1 MPILSLSRFISIS
14 ISSKPNKIFTFLF
27 STASSADKFFT
38 HLQKKQ
44 SNIEKTLALVN
55 SKLDSNCVWEVLE
68 RCSFDKSQM
77 GLRFFIWAGLQSN
90 YRHSSYMYS
99 KACEFLKIK
108 QNPFLVLDVIEAYKV
123 EKCLVNVKMFKV
135 VLNLCR
141 EARITDEALL
151 VLRKMPEFNLR
162 PDTTTYNVVIRL
174 ICEKGDMDMADKLMK
189 EMGLIDLYPDMI
201 TYLAMI
207 KGFCNAGRLE
217 DACGLFQVMRKH
229 GCFPNAVAYS
239 ALLEG
244 ICRYGSVEK
253 ALELLGEME
262 KEGDG
267 CSPNVITYT
276 SVIQSFCEKGQTTKA
291 LRVLDRMGTCGCA
304 PNRVTV
310 STLIKRL
317 CAEGHVEEAYKLIDK
332 VVPGGGVSD
341 GDCYSSLVVSLIR
354 IKRLDEAEKLF
365 RKMLATGAKPDSIAC
380 SIMIREICQE
390 GRVLDGFYL
399 YEEIE
404 RMRYLSSIDADI
416 YSILLV
422 GLCRQSHSVEAAK
435 LARSMLEK
443 RIRLKAP
450 YVDKIIEHLK
460 NCGDKQLVTELGRIG
475 RILFRMILV

>member
-1 MPILSLSRFISIS
+1 MPSLSLSRFVSFSIYP
-14 ISSKPNKIFTFLF
+14 KPIKVFTFQY

-44 SNIEKTLALVN
+44 INIEKTLTLVN
-55 SKLDSNCVWEVLE
+55 TKLDSNCVCEVLK

-77 GLRFFIWAGLQSN
+77 GLRFFIWAGVQSN

-108 QNPFLVLDVIEAYKV
+108 QNPHLVMDVIEAYKV

-135 VLNLCR
+135 VFNLCR
-141 EARITDEALL
+141 EARIAHEALL
-151 VLRKMPEFNLR
+151 VLRKMPEFNIR
-162 PDTTTYNVVIRL
+162 ADTTVYNVVIRL
-174 ICEKGDMDMADKLMK
+174 FCEKGDVDMADKLMK

-217 DACGLFQVMRKH
+217 DACVLFQVMRGH

-244 ICRYGSVEK
+244 ICRYGSMEK
-253 ALELLGEME
+253 ALEFLGEME
-262 KEGDG
+262 KEGG
-267 CSPNVITYT
+267 SCSPNVITYT
-276 SVIQSFCEKGQTTKA
+276 SVMQSFCEKGQTMEA
-291 LRVLDRMGTCGCA
+291 LRILDRMVACGFA

-310 STLIKRL
+310 ITLINGL
-317 CAEGHVEEAYKLIDK
+317 CAEGHIEEAYKLIDK
-332 VVPGGGVSD
+332 VVAGGGVSD

-354 IKRLDEAEKLF
+354 INRLDEAEKLF
-365 RKMLATGAKPDSIAC
+365 RKMLASGAKPDSIAC
-380 SIMIREICQE
+380 SMMIREICHDR
-390 GRVLDGFYL
+390 RVVDAFCL
-399 YEEIE
+399 YDEIE
-404 RMRYLSSIDADI
+404 RMRYLSSIDSDI

-422 GLCRQSHSVEAAK
+422 GLCQQSHSVEAAK

-443 RIRLKAP
+443 RILLKAP
-450 YVDKIIEHLK
+450 YVDRIVEYLK
-460 NCGDKQLVTELGRIG
+460 NSGDKELVTQLGRIG
-475 RILFRMILV
+475 R